1 MYGVPRPAPRKS
13 RLILGYMDES
23 WRRTVSDAEA
33 VEAFDDF
40 PVQLGREFCGALSSG
55 ENLHMLPAAVTP
67 ESREY
72 WGDFQWAVE
81 KVQSIPRL
89 GYGSIADRAA
99 GEDRVAYFKLIPNVD
114 EAYQVDPDVPGV
126 MLDLSAVLTLVQRTD
141 GQWRVHH
148 LGDYVL
154 PEDAPLG

>member
-1 MYGVPRPAPRKS
+1 MDDEWWRTS
-13 RLILGYMDES
+13 R
-23 WRRTVSDAEA
+23 TDAEA
-33 VEAFDDF
+33 AEHAAAIEDF
-40 PVQLGREFCGALSSG
+40 PVRLGMEFCDVLSSG
-55 ENLHMLPAAVTP
+55 EDLHLLPAAVTP

-81 KVQSIPRL
+81 KVQSIPDL

-114 EAYQVDPDVPGV
+114 EAYQVNSDVPGV
-126 MLDLSAVLTLVQRTD
+126 LLGLGAVLTLVQQSD

-154 PEDAPLG
+154 PEDAPL